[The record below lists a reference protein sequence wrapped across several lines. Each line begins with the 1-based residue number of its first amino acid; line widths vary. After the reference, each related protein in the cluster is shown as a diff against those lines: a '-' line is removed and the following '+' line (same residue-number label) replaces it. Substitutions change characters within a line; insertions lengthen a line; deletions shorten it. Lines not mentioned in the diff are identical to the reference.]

1 MAPSPLDQPP
11 ATPPPAS
18 PPPTDAP
25 APATGAAAAGE
36 VSPQAGD
43 DILPEETDETR
54 RWRERDAQVDES
66 ATTTGGVG
74 LLHLQHAQGLAPG
87 QFNLAFVTE
96 YYTGNF
102 LCTSSFPCSNQS
114 TGAGGVMGDTEN
126 HIGGDLALTIGLAD
140 WLEGYAGVS
149 AYANS
154 DSANQP
160 TLLQVLGDTDLG
172 LKAYGSIGKVFHAG
186 GAAELW
192 LINGTGAVGVDG
204 GGTSAKFRGIATA
217 DLRGTEKRTPLRF
230 SLNAQYSLDNSG
242 DVVSAYETQQN
253 GVPVTR
259 IERYGLNFNRV
270 DHFDLGVG
278 VEAFFV
284 DDRIRPFLEYNI
296 LIPINRQN
304 YECPL
309 SNPSRDNC
317 LQRDQLAPSKLTIG
331 GRFLP
336 WKHGFGITAAF
347 DIGVTGQNDFIEEMA
362 PIPPWTL
369 YIGAGWTVDTQDRP
383 RIVETKIVEKGH
395 PAPLLGHIKGYV
407 DETGHPET
415 GVPNAIIAFANH
427 PEITSLASGSDGHF
441 TTLGLPPGKYD
452 FTVKAEGYKDGAC
465 TATLSEPKPVAPAAP
480 APDSKTAPDDGAPA
494 AAVGPVADTSVTC
507 SLEALPRVGKVIGR
521 VRDAETRNGVPNVEI
536 KLADSG
542 GHEFTQTSDANGTF
556 HFDGLAPAGYTLTAS
571 ADAYMNDV
579 ETLDV
584 KPRIDTQADV
594 VIMKRPKNPLVAVT
608 QKEITIKQQVQ
619 FAVDSAVI
627 LPESNGL
634 LTEIADVLNRNTRIH
649 KVEIQGHTDSNG
661 DDQHNQVLSED
672 RANSVRSWLVSHG
685 VAGDRLDAKGYG
697 EKKPLVPNVTE
708 GNRQK
713 NRRVQFIIVEQDK
726 AAPAK

>member
-1 MAPSPLDQPP
+1 MAPSPLDKPP
-11 ATPPPAS
+11 ATPPPAAD
-18 PPPTDAP
+18 PLP
-25 APATGAAAAGE
+25 AGAAAVGE

-43 DILPEETDETR
+43 VAAPAEDDQTR
-54 RWRERDAQVDES
+54 EWKERDSQVDES
-66 ATTTGGVG
+66 ATTTGGTG

-102 LCTSSFPCSNQS
+102 LCTQSFPCANQV
-114 TGAGGVMGDTEN
+114 TGTQITGDTMN
-126 HIGGDLALTIGLAD
+126 HIGGDLALTIGLTS
-140 WLEGYAGVS
+140 WLEGYAGTS

-154 DSANQP
+154 DDANQP
-160 TLLQVLGDTDLG
+160 SLLQVLGDTDFG
-172 LKAYGSIGKVFHAG
+172 LKAFGSLGKIFHAG

-192 LINGTGAVGVDG
+192 LINGTGAVGLDG
-204 GGTSAKFRGIATA
+204 GGTSAKFRAIGTA

-242 DVVSAYETQQN
+242 DVVSAYEAQQN
-253 GVPVTR
+253 GTPVTR

-270 DHFDLGVG
+270 DHFDIGLG

-304 YECPL
+304 YACPEK
-309 SNPSRDNC
+309 NPSGDNC
-317 LQRDQLAPSKLTIG
+317 LQLDQLAPSKLTIG

-347 DIGVTGQNDFIEEMA
+347 DIGITGQNDFIEEMA

-383 RIVETKIVEKGH
+383 KVVETKIVEKGQ
-395 PAPLLGHIKGYV
+395 PAPALGHIKGYV

-415 GVPNAIIAFANH
+415 GVPNAIVAFANH
-427 PEITSLASGSDGHF
+427 PEITSLASGPDGHF

-452 FTVKAEGYKDGAC
+452 FAVKAEGYKDGTC
-465 TATLSEPKPVAPAAP
+465 TATLTEPAPAAP
-480 APDSKTAPDDGAPA
+480 PATATDGAPA
-494 AAVGPVADTSVTC
+494 TATAAPAAGVADTSVTC
-507 SLEALPRVGKVIGR
+507 SLEALPRVGKVAGR
-521 VRDAETRNGVPNVEI
+521 VRDAETRNGVANVEI

-556 HFDGLAPAGYTLTAS
+556 HFEGLAPAAYTLTAS

-584 KPRIDTQADV
+584 KPRVETPVDV

-634 LTEIADVLNRNTRIH
+634 LTEIADVLNRNPRIH

-672 RANSVRSWLVSHG
+672 RANSVRTWLVSHG
-685 VAGDRLDAKGYG
+685 VTADRLDAKGYG

-713 NRRVQFIIVEQDK
+713 NRRVQFIILDQDK
-726 AAPAK
+726 AAPAPAK